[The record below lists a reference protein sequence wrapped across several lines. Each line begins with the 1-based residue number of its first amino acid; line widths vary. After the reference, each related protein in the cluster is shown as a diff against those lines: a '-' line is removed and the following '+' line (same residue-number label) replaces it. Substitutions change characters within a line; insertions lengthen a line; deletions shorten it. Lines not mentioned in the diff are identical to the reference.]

1 EGDED
6 EDDEEDDPFQS
17 AYEGVTYRDSTGRD
31 DSSLAED
38 VRPPFDLEEE
48 SDRLEKR
55 LRFLSTVA
63 RLWQVAARP
72 SAAEAA
78 PAPAQSWRTAARL
91 RRTGLMQLLD
101 ELGDHPLPEA
111 SGDYESVVEYD
122 RRRVIKEQLVYATIN
137 TCLDTTLAVAAL
149 RG

>member
-1 EGDED
+1 EYWLVPGLRGDVVLEEGDED
-6 EDDEEDDPFQS
+6 EEDDEDDPFSS

-63 RLWQVAARP
+63 RLWQIAARA
-72 SAAEAA
+72 SADAPPAA
-78 PAPAQSWRTAARL
+78 ARSWLAAARL

-101 ELGDHPLPEA
+101 ELGDHPVPEA
-111 SGDYESVVEYD
+111 SGD
-122 RRRVIKEQLVYATIN
+122 
-137 TCLDTTLAVAAL
+137 
-149 RG
+149 